1 METGIPY
8 GQTSMKLRIDE
19 SRLLGTVAPKNT
31 PPDLDSVS
39 RSLSEPTGSVD
50 LNSFLRGR
58 EKILVVVNDHTR
70 ATPTAAVLKYLQ
82 LRGKDVVTIIGTGIH
97 RSPSSQELSTLLGSV
112 APPYGGQVIV
122 HDSRDES
129 SLRPLGETSGGTK
142 LLMNVRLFDADGI
155 VVIGSVEPH
164 YFAGFT
170 GGRKFFVP
178 ALAGRKSIEMNHSLA
193 LDPNARILALEGNP
207 VHEDLMEA
215 LHLFNRNED
224 IFSIQLVLNSRQQ
237 ISYTSAGNIVDSFRA
252 AVEHAKENYTASVKA
267 KADIVIAIARP
278 PMDLDLYQSQ
288 KAIENVKF
296 ALKNDGVLILVS
308 RCPDGVGNRDFYD
321 LLSAGSEAIRK
332 ARESKILGC
341 HKAVKLAEFLDRAHV
356 FAITDL
362 PRKLLEAISIKPFT
376 SVQRALEEATR
387 FKGKESTILIVDDA
401 GVTVPIAEHA

>member
-1 METGIPY
+1 
-8 GQTSMKLRIDE
+8 MKLRIDE

-50 LNSFLRGR
+50 LNSFLMGR

-82 LRGKDVVTIIGTGIH
+82 LRGKDVVTIIGTGTH

-112 APPYGGQVIV
+112 APPYGGQVMV

-129 SLRPLGETSGGTK
+129 SLRPLGESSRGTK

-155 VVIGSVEPH
+155 VVIGSVDPH

-178 ALAGRKSIEMNHSLA
+178 ALAGRRSIEMNHSLA

-207 VHEDLMEA
+207 VHEDFMEA
-215 LHLFNRNED
+215 LRFFNRNED
-224 IFSIQLVLNSRQQ
+224 IFSIQLVLNSRQR

-296 ALKNDGVLILVS
+296 ALKDDGVLVLVS

-332 ARESKILGC
+332 ARESKIFGC
-341 HKAVKLAEFLDRAHV
+341 HKAVKLTEFLDRAHV
-356 FAITDL
+356 FAVTDL
-362 PRKLLEAISIKPFT
+362 PTKLLEAISIKPFT

-387 FKGKESTILIVDDA
+387 FKGKESRILIVDDA
-401 GVTVPIAEHA
+401 GVMVPMADHT

>member
-1 METGIPY
+1 
-8 GQTSMKLRIDE
+8 
-19 SRLLGTVAPKNT
+19 
-31 PPDLDSVS
+31 
-39 RSLSEPTGSVD
+39 
-50 LNSFLRGR
+50 
-58 EKILVVVNDHTR
+58 
-70 ATPTAAVLKYLQ
+70 
-82 LRGKDVVTIIGTGIH
+82 
-97 RSPSSQELSTLLGSV
+97 LSTLLGSV

-129 SLRPLGETSGGTK
+129 SLRPLGETSRGTK